1 MSKVTMTCCSASLSP
16 GGEISLASA
25 GHPPPLHITKTG
37 ARPVPV
43 GGILPGLL
51 TATDY
56 QSVSLQ
62 LAAGERLA
70 LYTDGL
76 FESGVDNNARKN
88 LEDRITTT
96 LTDTLNLPINESLA
110 QLMSVFDKL
119 AGTPPSDD
127 ALLLLMEP
135 VL

>member
-1 MSKVTMTCCSASLSP
+1 MSKVTMTCCAASLLS
-16 GGEISLASA
+16 GGEISLACA

-37 ARPVPV
+37 TRPVPV

-56 QSVSLQ
+56 QSVNLQ

-76 FESGVDNNARKN
+76 FESAADHNARKN

-96 LTDTLNLPINESLA
+96 LTDTLNLPISESLA
-110 QLMSVFDKL
+110 QLMNVFDKI

-135 VL
+135 AK